1 MEISR
6 NPKANSQS
14 NDENLNYDQGLNHM
28 LENKQEQLKSE
39 GDSSIRILEQY
50 GRRYHQDFDF
60 D

>member
-14 NDENLNYDQGLNHM
+14 NDENLNYEQGLNHM

-39 GDSSIRILEQY
+39 GGSSIRILEQY